1 MKVNVC
7 IDAVSSNGMLCIFNE
22 KREILCRKNIS
33 MVWQESKLLLIT
45 IHEFL
50 KENNL
55 KCEDIVKMIVVNGPG
70 SFTGIRTVTLIVN
83 AIWYI
88 YKNILFT
95 PLSFF
100 ELYDTYPIVKASSKR
115 DVFIKKTKSSPIEIM
130 QNEEVLQYLKE
141 NDIQTIHGNV
151 NTSIFNDFTVAEEIN
166 YDIIIKNIEYQDEQR
181 VQALYIKKPNIS

>member
-1 MKVNVC
+1 MKVNVF
-7 IDAVSSNGMLCIFNE
+7 IDAVSSNGMICVFND
-22 KREILCRKNIS
+22 KREILCRKDIS

-45 IHEFL
+45 IYEFL

-55 KCEDIVKMIVVNGPG
+55 KCEDIVKMVVVNGPG

-83 AIWYI
+83 AIGYI

-95 PLSFF
+95 PVSFF

-141 NDIQTIHGNV
+141 NNIQTIYGNV
-151 NTSIFNDFTVAEEIN
+151 DKNVFNDIVVAPGIN
-166 YDIIIKNIEYQDEQR
+166 YDIIIKNIEYKDEQR

>member
-1 MKVNVC
+1 MKVNVF
-7 IDAVSSNGMLCIFNE
+7 IDAVSSNGMICVFND
-22 KREILCRKNIS
+22 KREILCRKDIS

-45 IHEFL
+45 IYEFL

-83 AIWYI
+83 AIGYI

-95 PLSFF
+95 PVSFF
-100 ELYDTYPIVKASSKR
+100 ELYDTYPIIKASSKR

-141 NDIQTIHGNV
+141 NNIQTIYGNV
-151 NTSIFNDFTVAEEIN
+151 DKNVFNDIEVAPGIN
-166 YDIIIKNIEYQDEQR
+166 YDIIIKNIEYKDEQR